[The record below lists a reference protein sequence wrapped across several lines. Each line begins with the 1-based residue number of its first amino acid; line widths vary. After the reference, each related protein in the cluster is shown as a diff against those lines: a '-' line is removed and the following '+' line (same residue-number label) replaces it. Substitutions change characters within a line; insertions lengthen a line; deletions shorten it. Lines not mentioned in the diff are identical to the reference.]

1 MSATRHSNSPPTR
14 RTLLLRLRDRQD
26 ASAWTEFV
34 DIYGR
39 LIYAY
44 SRNRGLQDADAAD
57 VTQDVLSTVSKH
69 MNRFDYDDRKGTFRG
84 WLFTITRNKII
95 NAAEKAKRKKA
106 NATGGTEVGLLLANQ
121 PARGGDE
128 AEFQRQC
135 DWQLFLQAADRVRV
149 DFRESTW
156 NAFWE
161 NVVQGG
167 SAKQVAVNLKISVGA
182 VYIAKSRVL
191 QAIRE
196 HLEQRGEV

>member
-1 MSATRHSNSPPTR
+1 MSATRNSKSPLTR
-14 RTLLLRLRDRQD
+14 RTLLLRLRDRED

-34 DIYGR
+34 EIYGP

-57 VTQDVLSTVSKH
+57 VTQDVLATVSKH
-69 MNRFDYDDRKGTFRG
+69 MNRFDYDDSKGTFRG

-95 NAAEKAKRKKA
+95 NAAEKAKRKAK
-106 NATGGTEVGLLLANQ
+106 ATGSTEVGLLLANQ
-121 PARGGDE
+121 PAREE

-149 DFRESTW
+149 DFRENTW
-156 NAFWE
+156 DAFWG
-161 NVVQGG
+161 NVVEGS
-167 SAKQVAVNLKISVGA
+167 SAKKVAVKLKISVGA

-196 HLEQRGEV
+196 QLELRGEA